1 MFCWISPGQ
10 HKEVMAVLL
19 SCRIFIPS
27 CLLYLKFLQTQNSYF
42 VGEKP
47 CSSFIIFLQLD
58 NSFQLCSPAK
68 LSSFRPMACSAM
80 LNEKRVLILC
90 FLFCGTFL
98 LAPSNGQCLPSPKHI
113 YWKSTALSKH
123 IFFMN
128 CRAKEQENI
137 FMWEITTCVEQQ
149 SHFTKEE
156 KSGGFFVFFLN
167 TYLAIH
173 FDQVMFCSQSVNS
186 TYLKWG

>member
-80 LNEKRVLILC
+80 LNEKRVLILR

-98 LAPSNGQCLPSPKHI
+98 LAPSNGQCLPSPRHV

-123 IFFMN
+123 IFFYELQSQ
-128 CRAKEQENI
+128 RAGKHI
-137 FMWEITTCVEQQ
+137 YMRDCYLCWTAISFHKRGKKWCL
-149 SHFTKEE
+149 FL
-156 KSGGFFVFFLN
+156 FFFLKHLSSN
-167 TYLAIH
+167 TFWSGYVLFTI
-173 FDQVMFCSQSVNS
+173 C
-186 TYLKWG
+186 